1 MKIARFYISLVL
13 PLCLFL
19 GCSPLISTFDQT
31 AYMQVTSL
39 KVDALDLM
47 DKATENYT
55 THETE
60 VKTIQLKIDK
70 AIEYDAHRPHNE
82 ITNQLWTILNNPDG
96 HLFGGFLVKWK
107 KDGNC
112 NATFILN
119 EKKLIGK
126 AFDQIAELESK
137 KIKPSEVT
145 TNQ

>member
-1 MKIARFYISLVL
+1 M
-13 PLCLFL
+13 
-19 GCSPLISTFDQT
+19 STFDQN
-31 AYMQVTSL
+31 AYTQVTSI

-55 THETE
+55 AHETE

-70 AIEYDAHRPHNE
+70 AIEYDKHRPHNE
-82 ITNQLWTILNNPDG
+82 ITNQLWTILNNPQG
-96 HLFGGFLVKWK
+96 NLFGGFLGRWK
-107 KDGNC
+107 KDGTC
-112 NATFILN
+112 GATFIQD
-119 EKKLIGK
+119 EKKLVGK